1 MLFALTQLALPEQEL
16 VSLVTTKT
24 LATHVTPESG
34 LVLQDILTIPT
45 RVETQL
51 RQAQTMATDTLKLW
65 ATS

>member
-1 MLFALTQLALPEQEL
+1 MLYALTLALPEQEL
-16 VSLVTTKT
+16 VSLGTTKT
-24 LATHVTPESG
+24 LATAVTPESG

>member
-1 MLFALTQLALPEQEL
+1 MRCAGLALPEQEL
-16 VSLVTTKT
+16 VTLQTAKT
-24 LATHVTPESG
+24 IAAAVTPESG

-51 RQAQTMATDTLKLW
+51 DLGGSTMGAKTSKPW